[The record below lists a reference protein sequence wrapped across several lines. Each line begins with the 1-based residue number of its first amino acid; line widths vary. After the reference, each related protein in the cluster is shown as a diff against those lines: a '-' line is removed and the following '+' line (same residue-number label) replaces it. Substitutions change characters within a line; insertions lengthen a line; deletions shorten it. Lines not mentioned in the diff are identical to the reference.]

1 MNTQKSNTLS
11 LDEQLLQI
19 HQKYLDKQKDE
30 LKKGDLILK
39 YLLLIGINI
48 VEVLVRSVIV

>member
-30 LKKGDLILK
+30 FNEMLDAWV
-39 YLLLIGINI
+39 NF
-48 VEVLVRSVIV
+48 